1 MSKIQVN
8 EVVNHFDNGA
18 PDFPRGV
25 TVTGVS
31 TFSGAVSVGGT
42 LTYEDVTSIDSVGII
57 TAQSGIKVLAGGATI
72 TGIVTAT
79 SFTGDGSALTGIAG
93 TANVSTNTLNVI
105 GVSTLSS
112 GVFLPEDQELKLGGS
127 AADPDFK
134 IYNDSTS
141 SYINSTQAGAYLRI
155 TSAGGMVMQVGGNE
169 NMLFAAQ
176 NGKVGLYY
184 DGSEKI
190 ETTSTGVNV
199 TGGITFNGDTA
210 DANHL
215 DDYEEGTFTPVL
227 SFAGG
232 TTGVTYS
239 MQEGHYTK
247 IGRQVIAQFRIQLTS
262 EGSSTGTLRIT
273 LPFTALDTFSSTG
286 IDGNIFVAYSSG
298 FTQAQIGDNPVS
310 GYVGGGTNYVIFNAR
325 RSTGDAVTLNQTD
338 IDDDFSVSCTAF
350 YYAT

>member
-210 DANHL
+210 AANHL

-232 TTGVTYS
+232 ITGITYS

-262 EGSSTGTLRIT
+262 EGSSTGTLRIS
-273 LPFTALDTFSSTG
+273 LPFTALNTFSQTG
-286 IDGNIFVAYSSG
+286 VDGNIFMGYSSG
-298 FTQAQIGDNPVS
+298 FTQAQIGSDPVS
-310 GYVGGGTNYVIFNAR
+310 GYVEGGTNYGVFNAR

-338 IDDDFSVSCTAF
+338 VDDDLSISCTAF

>member
-25 TVTGVS
+25 TVTGIS
-31 TFSGAVSVGGT
+31 TVNGNIDVN
-42 LTYEDVTSIDSVGII
+42 LTNVTV
-57 TAQSGIKVLAGGATI
+57 SGIL
-72 TGIVTAT
+72 TAT
-79 SFTGDGSALTGIAG
+79 SFSGDGTALTGIAG

-210 DANHL
+210 AANHL
-215 DDYEEGTFTPVL
+215 DDYEEGSFTPVL

-232 TTGVTYS
+232 TTGITYS

>member
-25 TVTGVS
+25 TVTGIS
-31 TFSGAVSVGGT
+31 TVNGNIDVN
-42 LTYEDVTSIDSVGII
+42 LTNVTV
-57 TAQSGIKVLAGGATI
+57 SGIL
-72 TGIVTAT
+72 TAT
-79 SFTGDGSALTGIAG
+79 SFSGDGTALTGIAG
-93 TANVSTNTLNVI
+93 TANVSTNTLSVS

-134 IYNDSTS
+134 IYNGSTS

-215 DDYEEGTFTPVL
+215 DDYEEGTFTPC
-227 SFAGG
+227 
-232 TTGVTYS
+232 
-239 MQEGHYTK
+239 
-247 IGRQVIAQFRIQLTS
+247 IVICWWYNWSYI
-262 EGSSTGTLRIT
+262 
-273 LPFTALDTFSSTG
+273 
-286 IDGNIFVAYSSG
+286 
-298 FTQAQIGDNPVS
+298 
-310 GYVGGGTNYVIFNAR
+310 
-325 RSTGDAVTLNQTD
+325 
-338 IDDDFSVSCTAF
+338 
-350 YYAT
+350 

>member
-25 TVTGVS
+25 TVTGIS
-31 TFSGAVSVGGT
+31 TVNGNIDVN
-42 LTYEDVTSIDSVGII
+42 LTNVTV
-57 TAQSGIKVLAGGATI
+57 SGIL
-72 TGIVTAT
+72 TAT
-79 SFTGDGSALTGIAG
+79 SFSGDGTALTGIAG
-93 TANVSTNTLNVI
+93 TANVSTNTLSVS

>member
-1 MSKIQVN
+1 MSV
-8 EVVNHFDNGA
+8 
-18 PDFPRGV
+18 
-25 TVTGVS
+25 
-31 TFSGAVSVGGT
+31 
-42 LTYEDVTSIDSVGII
+42 SIDG
-57 TAQSGIKVLAGGATI
+57 SGSI
-72 TGIVTAT
+72 TGI
-79 SFTGDGSALTGIAG
+79 
-93 TANVSTNTLNVI
+93 
-105 GVSTLSS
+105 
-112 GVFLPEDQELKLGGS
+112 DQG
-127 AADPDFK
+127 F
-134 IYNDSTS
+134 
-141 SYINSTQAGAYLRI
+141 
-155 TSAGGMVMQVGGNE
+155 
-169 NMLFAAQ
+169 
-176 NGKVGLYY
+176 
-184 DGSEKI
+184 
-190 ETTSTGVNV
+190 NV
-199 TGGITFNGDTA
+199 TGGIQVGTGATINGSTNTITALTNGSERIRVTSNGNVGIGTNTVGNIVGRSQVVIGGDSGGLLDFNVGGTTEARMFATDATGLTIRASESDGGIIFQTGGSNQRLIITAAGNVGVTDGDLSFA
-210 DANHL
+210 DGHGISFAATTDGSGMSSELL
-215 DDYEEGTFTPVL
+215 DDYEEGSFTPVL